1 MKSGVTISPVNMEE
15 RKNLGIKSGD
25 TVRVWQKIAEEVYDE
40 KKKETKIK
48 YRLQAFEGL
57 CISTKHG
64 AEAGASFTVRKVTS
78 GVGVE
83 KTYPLYATGIDK
95 IEIIRRSKVRRA
107 KLYYIRDAVSREQK
121 RALRKM
127 KLMGTSTKGAAELEA
142 EAVAAKALEAKEV
155 PAETTTA

>member
-1 MKSGVTISPVNMEE
+1 MEE
-15 RKNLGIKSGD
+15 RKNLGVKSGD

-57 CISTKHG
+57 CIATKHG
-64 AEAGASFTVRKVTS
+64 AEAGASFTIRKVTS

-95 IEIIRRSKVRRA
+95 IEIVRRSKVRRA
-107 KLYYIRDAVSREQK
+107 KLYYIREAVSREQK

-127 KLMGTSTKGAAELEA
+127 KIMGVSTKGEAELAAEAAAA
-142 EAVAAKALEAKEV
+142 EAVQAKET
-155 PAETTTA
+155 PTETTAA